1 LSSEL
6 AIRTQSASSS
16 NLSHGCILH
25 HERGNINM
33 ASVHNAWIKSV
44 SEATF
49 QSDVLE
55 ASQTVPVLV
64 DFWASWCGPCRTL
77 GPLLEKL
84 AGEYQGGFVLAKVNT
99 EENPQL
105 AQEYRIQSIPNCI
118 LFKDGRPVDQFVGA
132 YPEPAIRKFLAP
144 HCPTEAGKLC
154 AQAEQQLQSGKPE
167 EAGKL
172 YEDALCL
179 EPGNAAAHLALARL
193 LIGGKQIDEARRHL
207 EAISLRDEEYD
218 AASRLQEVLAF
229 HDQCRDSG
237 GEAACRQKLAANPK
251 DLEARLGLASC
262 LASEGKYPEALEEFL
277 AVVAKD
283 KRFRDEAAR
292 KSMLAIFS
300 LVGERSELA
309 EEYRQ
314 RLARTLY

>member
-1 LSSEL
+1 
-6 AIRTQSASSS
+6 
-16 NLSHGCILH
+16 
-25 HERGNINM
+25 M
-33 ASVHNAWIKSV
+33 ASAHNAWVKSV
-44 SEATF
+44 GEATF

-84 AGEYQGGFVLAKVNT
+84 ADEYQGGFVLAKVNT

-132 YPEPAIRKFLAP
+132 YPEAAIRKFLAP

-154 AQAEQQLQSGKPE
+154 AQAEQQLQSGKVE

-172 YEDALCL
+172 YEEALRL

-218 AASRLQEVLAF
+218 AASRLQEVVAL
-229 HDQCRDSG
+229 HDQCREAG

>member
-1 LSSEL
+1 
-6 AIRTQSASSS
+6 
-16 NLSHGCILH
+16 
-25 HERGNINM
+25 M
-33 ASVHNAWIKSV
+33 ASPENTWVKTVNQETFE
-44 SEATF
+44 SE
-49 QSDVLE
+49 VLE
-55 ASQTVPVLV
+55 ASKTVPVLV

-84 AGEYQGGFVLAKVNT
+84 AAEYQGGFILAKVNT

-105 AQEYRIQSIPNCI
+105 AMDFRIQSIPNCI

-144 HCPTEAGKLC
+144 YCPSEAGKLF
-154 AQAEQQLQSGKPE
+154 ATAEQQLQTGKVQQAHE
-167 EAGKL
+167 L
-172 YEDALCL
+172 L
-179 EPGNAAAHLALARL
+179 EGVLKMEPSHGAAHLALAKL
-193 LIGGKQIDEARRHL
+193 LINSKQIDDARQHL
-207 EAISLRDEEYD
+207 DAIGIGATEYD
-218 AASRLQEVLAF
+218 AASRLKEVLAF
-229 HDQCRDSG
+229 HNQCLEAG
-237 GEAACRQKLAANPK
+237 GESACRQKLAANPK

-277 AVVAKD
+277 AIVAKD
-283 KRFRDEAAR
+283 KRFRDEVAR

-300 LVGERSELA
+300 LVGERSDLA

>member
-1 LSSEL
+1 
-6 AIRTQSASSS
+6 
-16 NLSHGCILH
+16 
-25 HERGNINM
+25 M
-33 ASVHNAWIKSV
+33 ASAENAWVKIV
-44 SEATF
+44 RQDTF

-55 ASQTVPVLV
+55 ASKTVPVLV

-84 AGEYQGGFVLAKVNT
+84 AAEYQGGFVLAKVNT

-105 AQEYRIQSIPNCI
+105 AMEFRIQSIPNCI

-144 HCPTEAGKLC
+144 HCP
-154 AQAEQQLQSGKPE
+154 S

-172 YEDALCL
+172 YAIAEQRLQSGKLEEAQKLFGEL
-179 EPGNAAAHLALARL
+179 LKIEPGHAAAHLALAKV
-193 LIGGKQIDEARRHL
+193 LIGAKQINEARHHL
-207 EAISLRDEEYD
+207 DAISMSDAEYD
-218 AASRLQEVLAF
+218 AASRLKEVLAF
-229 HDQCRDSG
+229 HDQCQEAG
-237 GEAACRQKLAANPK
+237 GDAACRQKLAANPK

-277 AVVAKD
+277 AIVAKD
-283 KRFRDEAAR
+283 KRFRDETAR

-300 LVGERSELA
+300 LVGERSDLA